1 MSPFAT
7 YPSLRSAV
15 VLVTGGASGIG
26 EAIVRAFA
34 AQGSRTGFVDLDE
47 GRGRALADELGGQGA
62 EVRFEPCDLRDVDQL
77 RRAFAALEAALGP
90 ATVLVNN
97 AARDDRHGWEGV
109 TPEYYDERIAANL
122 RHMFFAIQA
131 VAPGMIAAGKG
142 SIINMGSNSWWQAAG
157 GMPVYTTAKA
167 AVHGMTRSFA
177 RDLGPHRIRVNTVVP
192 GWVMTERQKA
202 LWVTPE
208 KLERQPGAAVPAGP
222 DRAGPPGAD
231 GAVPGLGRRGDVHGQ
246 QLHGRGRLD
255 LRPARRAAASLGQ
268 ASQPR
273 QWTCRRRRTG
283 TSPRTGEGWSSE
295 GDSARGMRLRAPVV
309 RSIRPWEM
317 GAPRVAATGVPVPE
331 GHTAGLPQSGR
342 TPIGR
347 GRSRRRQH
355 RCRCRDRPRP
365 APPGPGRE
373 AAGERRRRAG
383 RRGDRTAES
392 LSRRRGRLVG
402 GAEIT

>member
-1 MSPFAT
+1 MSSLAT

-77 RRAFAALEAALGP
+77 RLAFSGLEAALGP
-90 ATVLVNN
+90 PTVLVNN

-142 SIINMGSNSWWQAAG
+142 SIINLGSNSWWQAAG

-202 LWVTPE
+202 LWATPE
-208 KLERQPGAAVPAGP
+208 KLERHRARQCLPDLIEPVHLARMVLFLASDDAAMCTANNYMVEAG
-222 DRAGPPGAD
+222 
-231 GAVPGLGRRGDVHGQ
+231 
-246 QLHGRGRLD
+246 
-255 LRPARRAAASLGQ
+255 
-268 ASQPR
+268 
-273 QWTCRRRRTG
+273 
-283 TSPRTGEGWSSE
+283 
-295 GDSARGMRLRAPVV
+295 
-309 RSIRPWEM
+309 SI
-317 GAPRVAATGVPVPE
+317 
-331 GHTAGLPQSGR
+331 
-342 TPIGR
+342 
-347 GRSRRRQH
+347 
-355 RCRCRDRPRP
+355 
-365 APPGPGRE
+365 
-373 AAGERRRRAG
+373 
-383 RRGDRTAES
+383 
-392 LSRRRGRLVG
+392 
-402 GAEIT
+402 